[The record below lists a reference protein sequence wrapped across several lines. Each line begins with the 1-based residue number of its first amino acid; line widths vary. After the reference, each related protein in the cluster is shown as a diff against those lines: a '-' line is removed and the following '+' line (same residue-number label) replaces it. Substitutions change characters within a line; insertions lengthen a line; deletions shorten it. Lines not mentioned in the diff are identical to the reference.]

1 MAIRSFS
8 SQNNGRQARL
18 KSVIN
23 PYNSSHPSSS
33 SRRLFVG
40 NLSFETAWSNLKDHF
55 RQLGGSV
62 VRADVI
68 HEAATGRSKGCGI
81 VEMATAEQAL
91 DCIQRL
97 NDTEL
102 MGRLI
107 FVREDREQ
115 DTIVRPAGGGRGPP
129 TGGVAGNR
137 PAQQISATG
146 CRIFLGNLSWEV
158 KWQELKDFCKQVG
171 TVVRADVLLGPDGRS
186 KGAGIVEFA
195 TVHEAQRAI
204 NELNDTDL
212 CGRIC
217 FIREGMC
224 PPLLI
229 PHHP

>member
-1 MAIRSFS
+1 M
-8 SQNNGRQARL
+8 
-18 KSVIN
+18 
-23 PYNSSHPSSS
+23 
-33 SRRLFVG
+33 
-40 NLSFETAWSNLKDHF
+40 
-55 RQLGGSV
+55 